1 MTPPITMRFLAGM
14 CAGVLLAAGSLQA
27 QTIVVD
33 ATPSH
38 VANTFSPMKAL
49 GAGVDR
55 LRSGEGAPKMSRQD
69 ITKEEVEQNT
79 DKLLSGPILKAIL
92 GAGWQPV
99 TYRQNTELQTEAW
112 HWNPNGTWSN
122 PKEKNGYFT
131 GSANPTAE
139 IHHSWA
145 YPLPHRG
152 DTRGDGNEW
161 SRLTDG
167 DPASYWKSNP
177 YLTRAFTGEADS
189 LHPQWVLID
198 LGKKTPIDAIRIAWA
213 NPYATEYLVQF
224 WTGNMEPFYDGVT
237 KGTWQTFPKG
247 TVTNGR
253 GGTATLKLLDWTI
266 QVQYIRIWMTKSS
279 STCDTHGSQ
288 DKRNCVGYAIDE
300 LYAGTMTQDGQF
312 SDVVRHLPS
321 RKQTVTWTSSTDPW
335 HAATDID
342 YTKGDQIGFDYFF
355 HSGITR
361 GLPAIVPIAI
371 LYATPQTAA
380 NEIAYLYKRH
390 YPVSWIEM
398 GEEADGERMLPEDY
412 AALYLQF
419 ATAIHKLVPSAKLG
433 GPSFE
438 GTSEDVQV
446 WPDAQGRASFL
457 GRFLDYLKAHGRMS
471 DFTFFSFE
479 HYPDIN
485 QWDDLYTIP
494 ERVDH
499 IVQVWKDD
507 GLSANVPFFMTE
519 GNMKNP
525 DTLVS
530 EWGKPSIE
538 KGIWLADYVG
548 AMMTAGASGTFYF
561 HYIPT
566 PGRPGPFLMVDRDY
580 HIVGY
585 PSQYITTQLITKE
598 WVQPVSAT
606 HRLYRATSD
615 VKDAAANVLVTA
627 YPILRPDGKWA
638 VMLVNKD
645 RDNGHA
651 VRVQFE
657 SSTERTQYFSG
668 PVDQIT
674 FGAAQYHW
682 ERDDHGLMGIV
693 DPDGPPVRSNVQGS
707 ADTLYDLP
715 AASVTVLRGNL
726 SGGQ

>member
-1 MTPPITMRFLAGM
+1 MIPRITMPFVVNM
-14 CAGVLLAAGSLQA
+14 CAGVLLTTCCLHA

-38 VANTFSPMKAL
+38 VVNSFSPMKAL

-55 LRSGEGAPKMSRQD
+55 LRSGEGAPKMPRQD

-139 IHHSWA
+139 IRHSWA

-152 DTRGDGNEW
+152 NTEGDSNEW

-167 DPASYWKSNP
+167 NLASYWKSNP

-198 LGKKTPIDAIRIAWA
+198 LGKKTSIDAIRIAWA
-213 NPYATEYLVQF
+213 NPYATNYLVQF
-224 WTGNMEPFYDGVT
+224 WTGDLEPFYDGVT
-237 KGTWQTFPKG
+237 KGTWQIFPKG

-253 GGTATLKLLDWTI
+253 GGAATLKLVDWTI
-266 QVQYIRIWMTKSS
+266 PVRYIRIWMTRSS
-279 STCDTHGSQ
+279 NTCDTHGSQ
-288 DKRNCVGYAIDE
+288 DKRNCMGYAINE
-300 LYAGTMTQDGQF
+300 LYAGTTTQDGQF
-312 SDVVRHLPS
+312 SDVIHHVPS

-335 HAATDID
+335 HATSDID

-355 HSGITR
+355 HSGVTR

-438 GTSEDVQV
+438 GTSGDVQV

-457 GRFLDYLKAHGRMS
+457 GRFLDYLKAHDRLS

-479 HYPDIN
+479 HYPDIDR
-485 QWDDLYTIP
+485 WDDLYSIP
-494 ERVDH
+494 ARVDH
-499 IVQVWKDD
+499 IVHVWKDD
-507 GLSANVPFFMTE
+507 GLPANVPYFMTE
-519 GNMKNP
+519 GNMKAP
-525 DTLVS
+525 DVLVS
-530 EWGKPSIE
+530 EWGEPSIE

-548 AMMTAGASGTFYF
+548 AMMTAGASGTYYF

-566 PGRPGPFLMVDRDY
+566 PGRPGPFLMVDLNYRV
-580 HIVGY
+580 VGY
-585 PSQYITTQLITKE
+585 PSQYITTQLINRD
-598 WVQPVSAT
+598 WVEAVDAT

-615 VKDAAANVLVTA
+615 VKDDAGNVLVTA
-627 YPILRPDGKWA
+627 YPILRPDEKWA

-645 RDNGHA
+645 RDHSHA
-651 VRVQFE
+651 VRVEFQ
-657 SSTERTQYFSG
+657 SSTQRTQYFSG
-668 PVDQIT
+668 AVEQIT

-682 ERDDHGLMGIV
+682 ERDDHGLMGIE
-693 DPDGPPVRSNVQGS
+693 DPDGPPVRSKVQGS